1 MKLMDHISFTVLLLI
16 TLICLENSQAVKEV
30 KYKQQ
35 WNVITDKTNDAKG
48 KVEALA
54 KRLGLV
60 MIDQMNESA
69 SYVYVLEY
77 QGANG
82 TSTNEN
88 RYVTKLLQEDPIVR
102 IAVQVKILK
111 RTPRLQHRRQN
122 SEKDGMYYAQ
132 VKS

>member
-122 SEKDGMYYAQ
+122 SEKD
-132 VKS
+132 VEKTKP